1 MAPANLTEKLFKP
14 TFKYPETSTLVR
26 RVHHVGVNTL
36 HSALEG
42 DSAPCWYRTINRLM
56 WLWRGVNPLEVE
68 EVLSRI
74 AVSTA
79 KRSDE
84 RLLDTVIGY
93 RGGNWIYEWSQ
104 QGMAWQQKAQEAE
117 DLALASEYWLK
128 AANLY
133 SIAGYPH
140 LRGDTLAEQAEVLAN
155 KAFEQSAL
163 HSPYQ
168 LKEIDFAIE
177 GGSAITG
184 FLHLPNE
191 GKAPFPTVMVC
202 GGLDTLQSDHQ
213 RLFRDY
219 LAPRGIAMLT
229 IDMPSIGF
237 SAKWKLTQDT
247 SFLHQQ
253 VLKKLSDVVWID
265 STKVSLL
272 GFRFGANVAVRL
284 AYLEPRRVRGVATL
298 GALVHTLLFDAK
310 CQDKVPDM
318 YMDVLASRLGM
329 SNASDSALKT
339 ELNRY
344 SLKTQGLLGRRTPTP
359 IIAGYWEQDPF
370 SPKEESRLIADS
382 SGDGKLL
389 SIKREPLYQNF
400 DKALHDICEWLSTH
414 MR

>member
-1 MAPANLTEKLFKP
+1 
-14 TFKYPETSTLVR
+14 
-26 RVHHVGVNTL
+26 
-36 HSALEG
+36 
-42 DSAPCWYRTINRLM
+42 
-56 WLWRGVNPLEVE
+56 
-68 EVLSRI
+68 
-74 AVSTA
+74 
-79 KRSDE
+79 
-84 RLLDTVIGY
+84 
-93 RGGNWIYEWSQ
+93 
-104 QGMAWQQKAQEAE
+104 
-117 DLALASEYWLK
+117 
-128 AANLY
+128 
-133 SIAGYPH
+133 
-140 LRGDTLAEQAEVLAN
+140 VLAN

-237 SAKWKLTQDT
+237 SAKWKLTE
-247 SFLHQQ
+247 
-253 VLKKLSDVVWID
+253 VPWID
-265 STKVSLL
+265 ATKVSLI

-298 GALVHTLLFDAK
+298 GALVHTLLCDPA
-310 CQDKVPDM
+310 CQEKVPDM

-329 SNASDSALKT
+329 SNAADSALKT

-344 SLKTQGLLGRRTPTP
+344 SLKTQGLLGRRTSTP
-359 IIAGYWEQDPF
+359 ILAGYWDNDPF
-370 SPKEESRLIADS
+370 SPKEEAKLISDS
-382 SGDGKLL
+382 SADGKLL
-389 SIKREPLYQNF
+389 NIKREPLYQNF
-400 DKALHDICEWLSTH
+400 DQALHEISDWLAAKV
-414 MR
+414 R

>member
-1 MAPANLTEKLFKP
+1 MAPVNLTEKLFKP
-14 TFKYPETSTLVR
+14 TFKYPETSTLVN
-26 RVHHVGVNTL
+26 RVHHQSNGSL

-56 WLWRGVNPLEVE
+56 WLWRGVNPIEVE

-74 AVSTA
+74 AVSTS
-79 KRSDE
+79 KHSDE

-93 RGGNWIYEWSQ
+93 RSGNWIYEWSQ
-104 QGMAWQQKAQEAE
+104 QGMAWQQKAQEAK
-117 DLALASEYWLK
+117 DVNLASEYWLN

-140 LRGDTLAEQAEVLAN
+140 LKGDTLAEQAQVLAN

-177 GGSAITG
+177 GGASITG

-213 RLFRDY
+213 RLFREY

-229 IDMPSIGF
+229 IDMPSLGF
-237 SAKWKLTQDT
+237 SIKWKLTQDT

-253 VLKKLSDVVWID
+253 VLAQLSDVVWVD
-265 STKVSLL
+265 ATKISLV

-284 AYLEPRRVRGVATL
+284 AYLEPRRVRAVATL
-298 GALVHTLLFDAK
+298 GALVHTLLCDAK
-310 CQDKVPDM
+310 CQEKVPDM
-318 YMDVLASRLGM
+318 HMDVLASRLAM

-359 IIAGYWEQDPF
+359 MLAGYWENDPF
-370 SPKEESRLIADS
+370 SPKEESKLIVDS
-382 SGDGKLL
+382 SAQGKLL
-389 SIKREPLYQNF
+389 TIKPEPLFRNF
-400 DKALHDICEWLSTH
+400 DRALHEISDWLVAR